1 MEFNSQLCILLLVT
15 EKEYDAG
22 SVDKCILKYFVKQ
35 VSRDKKIDLYVYFN
49 KGNADKYKN
58 LLEYKNLQNINDI
71 FISSLNLNDA
81 EDIYARTPKEFSK
94 LKWTPDFTLGGST
107 GPNNLFYRSFDNFFE
122 LNYRDILMLET
133 DSQPIQDF
141 WLDKIINYCDQ
152 HRFLI
157 AGSIYKGKQKFSIY
171 EVWAGHLNGIAI
183 YRNSPFLKKFIK
195 ESKKLIEYNVK
206 KNMNHYM
213 SFDVAMHQLY
223 SGLFGRW
230 NCHDQLNF
238 DNHLIDT
245 KIISNFSLPIDK
257 NTTIE
262 SVKQQ
267 YPQTIILHKK

>member
-1 MEFNSQLCILLLVT
+1 MKFSNQLCVLILT
-15 EKEYDAG
+15 TQEEYKSG
-22 SVDKCILKYFVKQ
+22 EVDKCILKYFSTLVAEN
-35 VSRDKKIDLYVYFN
+35 KKIDLHIYFN
-49 KGNADKYKN
+49 KGDANQYKR
-58 LLEYKNLQNINDI
+58 LLEYQNLKNINDI

-81 EDIYARTPKEFSK
+81 EDIYARTPKEFEKFEYIS
-94 LKWTPDFTLGGST
+94 DFKLGGST
-107 GPNNLFYRSFDNFFE
+107 GPNNLFYRSFDNLFE

-133 DSQPIQDF
+133 DSQPIKDF
-141 WLDKIINYCDQ
+141 WLDKIIDYCDQ

-157 AGSIYKGKQKFSIY
+157 AGSTYKGKQKLPIY
-171 EVWAGHLNGIAI
+171 EVWTGHLNGIAI

-206 KNMNHYM
+206 KNLNHYM

-230 NCHDQLNF
+230 NCHDQLSP

-262 SVKQQ
+262 SVKRQH
-267 YPQTIILHKK
+267 PQTIILHKK